1 MKKQICTIVL
11 MLVFGM
17 LLSLSALAE
26 NRIVIKPEQ
35 TTSYVDGNYRYFQ
48 GIVYNKG
55 RKSIK
60 FVKIKLFFYDRY
72 RKLLRIE
79 DTYTDPYTI
88 APKGKATYTFMI
100 DSSFQYK
107 TYRAEASWSY

>member
-1 MKKQICTIVL
+1 MQKAIRIIVL

-17 LLSLSALAE
+17 LLSLSVSAE
-26 NRIVIKPEQ
+26 NRVVIKPEQ
-35 TTSYVDGNYRYFQ
+35 ITSYVDGSYRYFQ
-48 GIVYNKG
+48 GIVYNKE

-88 APKGKATYTFMI
+88 TPKGKATYTFMI